1 MDRSTDFT
9 DYTDWETSQK
19 SVKSVKSVDIS
30 LVCGFLVGDGIV
42 ARRSFYPRRPS
53 ARRRAQMLVNWIRDV
68 MKKKHLGSNFEDF
81 LEAEGILEDCRASA
95 IKFKLA
101 HELEKAMSRQ
111 NISKA
116 EMAKR
121 LKTSRT
127 GIDRLLDPDNTS
139 ITLNTR
145 AKVARLLGNLMSCE
159 TNHRLQQFH
168 GNVIAARSAGWT
180 FENESHFLSRGCL
193 GRID

>member
-1 MDRSTDFT
+1 MIALDLARIDEAYKFW
-9 DYTDWETSQK
+9 YTRADSEK
-19 SVKSVKSVDIS
+19 EID
-30 LVCGFLVGDGIV
+30 VGG
-42 ARRSFYPRRPS
+42 
-53 ARRRAQMLVNWIRDV
+53 V

-81 LEAEGILEDCRASA
+81 LETEGILEECRASA

-101 HELEKAMSRQ
+101 HELEKAMSQQ

-139 ITLNTR
+139 ITLNTM
-145 AKVARLLGNLMSCE
+145 AKVAHLLGK
-159 TNHRLQQFH
+159 
-168 GNVIAARSAGWT
+168 
-180 FENESHFLSRGCL
+180 
-193 GRID
+193 RIDFALR